1 MAAIGPFGVTI
12 PTTSFRP
19 IPATPQPTTNG
30 IHSPGEPLV
39 RERAA
44 HPEMQSPPIGLCGR
58 QTSKPLHSNLMSHG
72 SPPSCTVEQ
81 LYRPPTTTTSSFLP
95 TICGWGSQILC
106 YRGSGLG
113 SKQGGF
119 LVAETT
125 HRRVLAE
132 ELQSRTIIPFAGIYD
147 VFSAGIAARHYD
159 ALFVSGFGFA
169 ASYYGLPDIG
179 FNTWTDVTSF
189 VQRLRN
195 ILPDHFLLVDI
206 DDGFCDIEV
215 AAHTVRV
222 LETVVRVRCGV
233 GGPTKAQEVWA
244 LRRQADP
251 RPRRLPREARPG
263 SRRPSRPARRRKDGF
278 ERSRRHP
285 ATSEGVLGC
294 RSRRRA
300 R

>member
-1 MAAIGPFGVTI
+1 M
-12 PTTSFRP
+12 
-19 IPATPQPTTNG
+19 
-30 IHSPGEPLV
+30 
-39 RERAA
+39 
-44 HPEMQSPPIGLCGR
+44 
-58 QTSKPLHSNLMSHG
+58 
-72 SPPSCTVEQ
+72 
-81 LYRPPTTTTSSFLP
+81 
-95 TICGWGSQILC
+95 
-106 YRGSGLG
+106 
-113 SKQGGF
+113 
-119 LVAETT
+119 AETT

-222 LETVVRVRCGV
+222 LETVGASAVVLEDQRRPRKCGHFEGKQILDLDGYLEKLDQV
-233 GGPTKAQEVWA
+233 LAARRDLLVVARTDSSDRDDI
-244 LRRQADP
+244 LRRAKAFSDAGADAVLVDGIKDLSLLNELSALVDVP
-251 RPRRLPREARPG
+251 LGFNQIAGGKSPAVTLTELADRGVSIAIYSTPALFAAQSAIEAAMVDLEAADGRLVQPNEGGIGVAG
-263 SRRPSRPARRRKDGF
+263 CNALLTENL
-278 ERSRRHP
+278 ERASSVR
-285 ATSEGVLGC
+285 
-294 RSRRRA
+294 
-300 R
+300 